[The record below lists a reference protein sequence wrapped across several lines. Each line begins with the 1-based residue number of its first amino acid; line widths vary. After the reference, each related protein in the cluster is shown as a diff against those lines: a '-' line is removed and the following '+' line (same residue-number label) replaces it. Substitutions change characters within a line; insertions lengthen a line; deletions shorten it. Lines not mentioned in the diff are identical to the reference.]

1 MRNYILDSDH
11 LSKKTTD
18 AYSMLYYMI
27 PFLNNIEKTSK
38 DAFEEINDHNEL
50 GNEDYTSI
58 KGNMEHIQEYMNK
71 YKAFGAVTNGAGQK
85 SSSGYNY
92 DMGTTYQ
99 SSTVGYSNNDGFI
112 GEYQR
117 EVDDIFYYAQVNT
130 IQKLRDS
137 KLQDIRVN
145 NNVGIKGEVPSSLLT
160 MQTKMSNGIDK
171 DKIGLEDL
179 LGFGRIS
186 EAMHKEYEDIK
197 AEVDA
202 YNASLPQYSSKN
214 SSKFLP
220 DFISKFIFDAEIDRV
235 KIDSYDEYI
244 NKIVTQSDF
253 DYETEGERMLSIGGY
268 FVPLFGQ
275 YKMLAEIVDGKDL
288 VSGRRYSV
296 GEQLFAISTMGAGSV
311 IGKAYKGVKAG
322 LASGVEETS
331 SKVEGTVLAMNGA
344 RDSNGI
350 EKLAKSITE
359 KIAGKGVSNP
369 KINIINDADSW
380 IAKLTT
386 DEQKTLY
393 RYQSNDIYE
402 RLNSGLRNSSLDEDL
417 VDSVKNLDSAI
428 EKGVISDET
437 QLYRGFTKED
447 VIEHWDE
454 IVKGNEYTFE
464 DGAYISTS
472 TKPSTAEMF
481 AMLNEDDGIFA
492 YIKVKNVDGAN
503 IGAMKMS
510 TVDESEILLERGLT
524 CTITKA
530 WEEDGMKYVE
540 IEVSK

>member
-235 KIDSYDEYI
+235 KIDSYDKYI
-244 NKIVTQSDF
+244 NKMVTQSDF
-253 DYETEGERMLSIGGY
+253 DYETDGERKLSIGGY

-331 SKVEGTVLAMNGA
+331 SKIEGTVLAMNGA
-344 RDSNGI
+344 RDSSGI

-359 KIAGKGVSNP
+359 KIVGKGVTKAKDYGKYSTLIDSKVKEIEKVDLPEWVGESFTDGNYRTVITEENITFYRTYGGGAKADGSFVTTTP
-369 KINIINDADSW
+369 AGNRINAKINTALVPDWKNSR
-380 IAKLTT
+380 
-386 DEQKTLY
+386 Q
-393 RYQSNDIYE
+393 YE
-402 RLNSGLRNSSLDEDL
+402 
-417 VDSVKNLDSAI
+417 A
-428 EKGVISDET
+428 
-437 QLYRGFTKED
+437 
-447 VIEHWDE
+447 VIE
-454 IVKGNEYTFE
+454 VPKGTT
-464 DGAYISTS
+464 I
-472 TKPSTAEMF
+472 
-481 AMLNEDDGIFA
+481 
-492 YIKVKNVDGAN
+492 N
-503 IGAMKMS
+503 IGRVEKQYSKTGALLAG
-510 TVDESEILLERGLT
+510 DGDQILLPQGWTSEW
-524 CTITKA
+524 IK
-530 WEEDGMKYVE
+530 E
-540 IEVSK
+540 IKEVPSR

>member
-1 MRNYILDSDH
+1 MVLD
-11 LSKKTTD
+11 KV
-18 AYSMLYYMI
+18 A
-27 PFLNNIEKTSK
+27 
-38 DAFEEINDHNEL
+38 A
-50 GNEDYTSI
+50 
-58 KGNMEHIQEYMNK
+58 
-71 YKAFGAVTNGAGQK
+71 
-85 SSSGYNY
+85 
-92 DMGTTYQ
+92 
-99 SSTVGYSNNDGFI
+99 VGYSNNDGFI

-137 KLQDIRVN
+137 KLQDIRVD

-179 LGFGRIS
+179 FGFGRIS

-220 DFISKFIFDAEIDRV
+220 DFISKFIFDAKIDRV

-244 NKIVTQSDF
+244 NKMVTQSDF
-253 DYETEGERMLSIGGY
+253 DYETDGERMLSIGGY

-288 VSGRRYSV
+288 ISGRRYSV
-296 GEQLFAISTMGAGSV
+296 GEQLFAISIMGTGSV

-344 RDSNGI
+344 RDSSGI

-359 KIAGKGVSNP
+359 KIAGKTSYVKSSEISEETGKVVRDGSTRAAEYSSNWP
-369 KINIINDADSW
+369 SGSLKETINKFTPNSETLITEKGKMIYTNDETGIQVVYDTKGNYFRIEDTS
-380 IAKLTT
+380 IPRGRNYL
-386 DEQKTLY
+386 DLEGNDMNNKTIDGKQMG
-393 RYQSNDIYE
+393 RNKKEYQSVTHFN
-402 RLNSGLRNSSLDEDL
+402 
-417 VDSVKNLDSAI
+417 NLD
-428 EKGVISDET
+428 
-437 QLYRGFTKED
+437 
-447 VIEHWDE
+447 
-454 IVKGNEYTFE
+454 
-464 DGAYISTS
+464 
-472 TKPSTAEMF
+472 
-481 AMLNEDDGIFA
+481 
-492 YIKVKNVDGAN
+492 
-503 IGAMKMS
+503 
-510 TVDESEILLERGLT
+510 
-524 CTITKA
+524 
-530 WEEDGMKYVE
+530 
-540 IEVSK
+540 